1 MSDNS
6 APTKTI
12 SDFEAKLSEADRTVA
27 AFDSSREGML
37 FRFRSL
43 LREYPTSIPAM
54 VLLLSVFCFGFNALF
69 INPNNFVTATA
80 FSTILQQV
88 TVTGIVAVAQTII
101 ILTAGIDLSVGAI
114 LIISAMVMGKL
125 AVFAGVPVFAAVPL
139 GMLVGGF
146 MG

>member
-1 MSDNS
+1 MNNFMGTACYEGSMSDNS

-12 SDFEAKLSEADRTVA
+12 SDFEAKLSEADKTVA

-69 INPNNFVTATA
+69 INPNNFLTATA
-80 FSTILQQV
+80 FSTYHSA
-88 TVTGIVAVAQTII
+88 TGDSDRHCRR
-101 ILTAGIDLSVGAI
+101 GPDHHYSHSGH
-114 LIISAMVMGKL
+114 
-125 AVFAGVPVFAAVPL
+125 
-139 GMLVGGF
+139 
-146 MG
+146 